1 MPPRPDRNYSRP
13 KNFKGTFLRMIR
25 DFKSQKWLLLFVVLL
40 TMTSGVISVVNP
52 ILLGSAINKLSEVL
66 LINPTTGI
74 IEVDWGSV
82 YQSFGVMLGLYT
94 AIAFL
99 VWLSSWIIEKVVAVW
114 VYEQRMRVKDKLDR
128 MPLKYFDVN
137 ATGEILSRGTNDID
151 NVGRNFA
158 NVCTSVTNAVTVL
171 IGGTVAM
178 FVTDWLLSLVVLA
191 TFPFTLLVVLFL
203 AKRSR
208 KQFRIYRK
216 KYGHLESIIEEDYA
230 GYLVVKLFG
239 QEEASIAKFDEIN
252 ADMTEADRKSQWI
265 SGFIFPTMR
274 FVYNIGFV
282 VVSVVAGLTDGAQIG
297 DLVAFIIFLNLLQ
310 SPFQQLGQM
319 VATIES
325 MVAAG
330 ERTYFLLDDKE
341 QDPDPENAI
350 TDVSDVKGQID
361 FEHVAFS
368 YKEDKRLFTDINFS
382 IRPGEMAA
390 IVGPTGAG
398 KTTIVNLLMRFYEVD
413 SGAICLDGKDIR
425 DYSRSALRG
434 LVGMVLQDTWLFSGT
449 IAENI
454 RYGRKDATD
463 EEVKAAAKAAH
474 AHHFIKTLPGG
485 YDFVLNED
493 GTNISQ
499 GQRQLLTI
507 ARALVS
513 NPRIMI
519 LDEATSSVDTRTE
532 KAIQDAME
540 QSMKNR
546 TSFVIAHRLSTIKNA
561 KTILVMNKGDIVEMG
576 THAELLEKGGF
587 YADLYN
593 SQFLG
598 HNPMGKEGEGETQS

>member
-1 MPPRPDRNYSRP
+1 MPPRPDKNYSRP
-13 KNFKGTFLRMIR
+13 KDFKGTFMRLIR
-25 DFKSQKWLLLFVVLL
+25 DFKTQKWTLLFVVLL
-40 TMTSGVISVVNP
+40 TVCSGTISVVNP
-52 ILLGSAINKLSEVL
+52 VLLGSTINQLSQMLQV
-66 LINPTTGI
+66 NASTGL
-74 IEVDWGSV
+74 IEVAWDAV
-82 YQSFGVMLGLYT
+82 FQAFGIMLGLF
-94 AIAFL
+94 AGVAFL
-99 VWLSSWIIEKVVAVW
+99 TWLATWIVEKVIAVW
-114 VYEQRMRVKDKLDR
+114 VYEQRQRVKEKLDR
-128 MPLKYFDVN
+128 LPLKYFDAN
-137 ATGEILSRGTNDID
+137 QTGEILSRGTNDID
-151 NVGRNFA
+151 NIGRNFA
-158 NVCTSVTNAVTVL
+158 NVCTSVTNAVTTL
-171 IGGTVAM
+171 IGGTIAM

-191 TFPFTLLVVLFL
+191 TFPFTIAIVLFL
-203 AKRSR
+203 ARKSR
-208 KQFRIYRK
+208 KQFKIYRK
-216 KYGHLESIIEEDYA
+216 KYGNLESIIEEDYS
-230 GYLVVKLFG
+230 GYMVVKLFG
-239 QEEASIAKFDEIN
+239 QEDASIAKFDEIN
-252 ADMTEADRKSQWI
+252 VDMTEADRKSQWI

-274 FVYNIGFV
+274 FVYNLGFV
-282 VVSVVAGLTDGAQIG
+282 TVSVVAGLSAGAGIG
-297 DLVAFIIFLNLLQ
+297 DLVAFIIFLNILQ

-319 VATIES
+319 TATIES

-330 ERTYFLLDDKE
+330 ERTYDLLDEKE
-341 QDPDPENAI
+341 QEPDSENAI
-350 TDVSDVKGQID
+350 TDVSNIQGKID
-361 FEHVAFS
+361 FDHVAFS
-368 YKEDKRLFTDINFS
+368 YDPDKRLFTDITFS
-382 IRPGEMAA
+382 IKPGEMVA

-413 SGAICLDGKDIR
+413 TGAVLLDGKDVR
-425 DYSRSALRG
+425 DYSRSALRS

-449 IAENI
+449 IRDNI
-454 RYGRKDATD
+454 RYGRSDATD
-463 EEVKAAAKAAH
+463 EEIIAASKAAH

-513 NPRIMI
+513 KPKIMI

-561 KTILVMNKGDIVEMG
+561 KTILVMNKGDIVEIG
-576 THAELLEKGGF
+576 THEELLAKGGF

-598 HNPMGKEGEGETQS
+598 QNPMSKEGEVQS

>member
-66 LINPTTGI
+66 LINPSTGI

-178 FVTDWLLSLVVLA
+178 FITDWLLSLVVLA